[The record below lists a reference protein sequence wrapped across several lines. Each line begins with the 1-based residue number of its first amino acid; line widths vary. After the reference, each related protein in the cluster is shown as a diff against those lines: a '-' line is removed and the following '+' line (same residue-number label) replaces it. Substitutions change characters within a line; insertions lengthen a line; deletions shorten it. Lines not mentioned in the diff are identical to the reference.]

1 MFMALKSIARRW
13 RIWVVL
19 PSMLQ
24 SPLRLGLKG
33 ELQYMQAGGSVGSCD
48 Y

>member
-1 MFMALKSIARRW
+1 MGGFAEYVTVAAAT
-13 RIWVVL
+13 WVE
-19 PSMLQ
+19 
-24 SPLRLGLKG
+24 KG